1 MKIVD
6 LPEVIHILFKSFL
19 SNCDFIQFLSSSQGD
34 FQEIRRSHI
43 YFCLNDLNSE
53 RFCIDKSYRD
63 YILSRVTRP
72 DRQISMILSIDMVQN
87 YKHLLFVHK
96 LQIKEQS
103 YHIDHYIPFLPV
115 MGIVMFWSSL
125 IQDISSLSQVES
137 IELFGCKG
145 ITDIYPLKNV
155 KEVKISICD
164 DIRDFSCL
172 GNQETLELC
181 RSDLINVTNFSG
193 IQRLSIHLCANLC
206 DVSPLYGIPFLSIS
220 VCAKVNDISCLGNHI
235 RLRISR
241 CSYTLRGYQIL
252 ETVKDIS
259 LDSCDI
265 ADVSMMKKAR
275 SVELSNLSQL
285 QDVSSLANVKELTL
299 VNCRE
304 IKDISMLEK
313 VKAIHL
319 SSLPAIKSYESIE
332 HHPNLTISCDQ
343 SKDNMD
349 TLKKFCSAV
358 KNLSLKQI
366 DFSAFVPLLPSFSR
380 LMDLFISD
388 NDEEFELQGC
398 EDIHTVQLD
407 FCSKIRSTKGL
418 GRNRNVIIIGC
429 DQMSDVSHLANVPI
443 VTIRRCSKLIDVSCL
458 VNVPKLKIS
467 SCGVDYV
474 AHL

>member
-1 MKIVD
+1 M
-6 LPEVIHILFKSFL
+6 LLKSFL
-19 SNCDFIQFLSSSQGD
+19 SNCDFIQLLSSSQRD

-43 YFCLNDLNSE
+43 YFCLNNLNSE
-53 RFCIDKSYRD
+53 RFCRDERYRD

-72 DRQISMILSIDMVQN
+72 DRQISMILPIDMVQN

-103 YHIDHYIPFLPV
+103 DHIDHTIPFLPV
-115 MGIVMFWSSL
+115 MGIVMSWSSL

-137 IELFGCKG
+137 VDICGCNG

-155 KEVKISICD
+155 KEVKMSICD
-164 DIRDFSCL
+164 NIRDFSCL

-181 RSDLINVTNFSG
+181 SCPDLINVTNFCG
-193 IQRLSIHLCANLC
+193 IQRLSIHLCTNLC

-220 VCAKVNDISCLGNHI
+220 DCGKVNDLSCLGNHI
-235 RLRISR
+235 CLRISR

-285 QDVSSLANVKELTL
+285 LDVSSLANVKELTL
-299 VNCRE
+299 VNCKE

-313 VKAIHL
+313 VKALHL

-343 SKDNMD
+343 SKDKMD

-358 KNLSLKQI
+358 KNLYLRQI
-366 DFSAFVPLLPSFSR
+366 DFPAFAPLLPSFSR
-380 LMDLFISD
+380 LMDLVISN
-388 NDEEFELQGC
+388 NDDEFELQGC

-418 GRNRNVIIIGC
+418 GRNRNIIIIGC
-429 DQMSDVSHLANVPI
+429 DEMSDVSHLANVPI
-443 VTIRRCSKLIDVSCL
+443 VTIRCCSKLIDVSCL
-458 VNVPKLKIS
+458 ANVPRLKIS

-474 AHL
+474 AYL